1 MNDKADHIDYEP
13 SGAAVILSIS
23 VWIPKD
29 QGVGL

>member
-1 MNDKADHIDYEP
+1 MNDKADHIDFEP

-29 QGVGL
+29 HCVGL